1 MKKIIKIC
9 ISVFMVLTIMASTI
23 SVSFAKEDIVTG
35 SPATG
40 FTCEF
45 NKNTGVLT
53 IEGLGMLIAGDIES
67 AMQSV
72 ELSQVKEIIVKE
84 GVYYIHL
91 SGWGEQPDFSGVT
104 AITLPSTL
112 KKIAKN
118 SFEKCENLQVINY
131 GGTEEMWKAVVIEDN
146 NATLSTAQ
154 VNYNASVP
162 VTEGADSYTCD
173 LVYDAFKTD
182 SVKYKIDLYTNTLF
196 VSGKG
201 ACNTY
206 FYDALTIKP
215 SHFDGYSMQSFVKHI
230 VFENGITSIG
240 KDVLYGFNNLE
251 TLTLPKTLNKI
262 SLETM
267 GTDYQKGDSGLEIHY
282 ESSKA
287 AWDDI
292 EIGYNNAPIVLA
304 KKHFEGKT
312 KSKDITVSLSKTGFT
327 YKVAAGLQYPEV
339 TVKDKYG
346 NVLVYNEDYYVE
358 IPSSYYNGSI
368 DKYTIVVKL
377 MGDYAGEITKTYYI
391 RPKTPKVTK
400 LESRSGGFTVNWEQF
415 KKANKVVGFE
425 VQYSTS
431 SSFADAET
439 ITLSNSESYAKRVKG
454 LKKGKTYYVRVRSVA
469 KGSWSGKTICSNWS
483 KTVKVKAG

>member
-1 MKKIIKIC
+1 MYQ
-9 ISVFMVLTIMASTI
+9 VEVLA
-23 SVSFAKEDIVTG
+23 
-35 SPATG
+35 
-40 FTCEF
+40 
-45 NKNTGVLT
+45 
-53 IEGLGMLIAGDIES
+53 
-67 AMQSV
+67 
-72 ELSQVKEIIVKE
+72 
-84 GVYYIHL
+84 IH
-91 SGWGEQPDFSGVT
+91 
-104 AITLPSTL
+104 
-112 KKIAKN
+112 
-118 SFEKCENLQVINY
+118 
-131 GGTEEMWKAVVIEDN
+131 
-146 NATLSTAQ
+146 
-154 VNYNASVP
+154 
-162 VTEGADSYTCD
+162 
-173 LVYDAFKTD
+173 
-182 SVKYKIDLYTNTLF
+182 
-196 VSGKG
+196 
-201 ACNTY
+201 

-215 SHFDGYSMQSFVKHI
+215 LHFDGYSMQSFVKHI
-230 VFENGITSIG
+230 VFENGITLIG
-240 KDVLYGFNNLE
+240 KNVLYGFNNLE
-251 TLTLPKTLNKI
+251 TLTLPKTLKKI

-267 GTDYQKGDSGLEIHY
+267 GTDYQKGDLGLEIHY

-312 KSKDITVSLSKTGFT
+312 KSNDITVSLSKTGFT
-327 YKVAAGLQYPEV
+327 YKVAAGLQYPEL

-377 MGDYAGEITKTYYI
+377 MGDYSGEITKTYYI

-400 LESRSGGFTVNWEQF
+400 IESRSGGFTVNWEKF

-431 SSFADAET
+431 SKFTNVET
-439 ITLSNSESYAKRVKG
+439 ITISNSENYAKRVKG

-469 KGSWSGKTICSNWS
+469 KGNWSGKTICSNWS